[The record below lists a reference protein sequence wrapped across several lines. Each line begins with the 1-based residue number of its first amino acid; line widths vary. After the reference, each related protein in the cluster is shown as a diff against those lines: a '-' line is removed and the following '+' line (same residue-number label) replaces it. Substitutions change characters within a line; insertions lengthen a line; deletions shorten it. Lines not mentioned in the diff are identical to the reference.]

1 MRMRRMSCYKAIRQ
15 MRPWARPYF
24 HTIPQSPLAK
34 FEIGVAGHLHL
45 QFLYLEVV
53 PDLEDRNHPAPQENR
68 KSIRMHIFI

>member
-1 MRMRRMSCYKAIRQ
+1 MQTRRMSCYKAIHQ
-15 MRPWARPYF
+15 MRPWAMQYF

-53 PDLEDRNHPAPQENR
+53 PDLEDRNHPAPQE
-68 KSIRMHIFI
+68 SGETTRMHIFI